1 MIPLMKNAFSN
12 EVDTCQKLSQFIAS
26 VPKLSMGD
34 KCEQF
39 EQEFAKYQERKYC
52 ILVNSGGSANLLL
65 IQTLKNMGKIK
76 KHAKVG
82 FSSLTWS
89 TNVMPIIQQGLIP
102 IPIDCSIKTLNVMSD
117 ELEKTI
123 KNHHIDV
130 FFSTNVLGFMGDL
143 YAIKRI
149 CEENNVLYIEDNC
162 EALGSE
168 SNAIKAGN
176 FGLASTFS
184 FFVAHHQ
191 SSIEGGII
199 ATDDEEL
206 AMNLTLSRANGW
218 DRNLPADKQELL
230 RKNNNIKSEFHS
242 KYIFYDL
249 GFNFRP
255 TEITGFLGLNQLVY
269 LKSNL
274 KIRENNYK
282 EIDAVI
288 KNNDELASINTNYYD
303 FIPAFS
309 TPIVAKTKELR
320 DKYFERFKDNV
331 EIRPIIAGNITNQPF
346 WNKYVNANY
355 DLPGTDFIDQNG
367 FYFTNDPALKR
378 KEIDLIKDLL
388 R

>member
-39 EQEFAKYQERKYC
+39 EREFAKYQERKYC